1 MSETE
6 RMRNRRAIEALRAG
20 VPNRDA
26 VLALGSTQP
35 EIEANFGEQ
44 LLTLKQS
51 LVNGSLPQGLL
62 VKGSFGAGKSH
73 LLEFL
78 SQIALRENFVC
89 SKVVISKETPFY
101 DPVKLYRAAAEGAVV
116 PGRMGD
122 ALTEIASKLDHES
135 QVYADF
141 YQWVNRS
148 ADLNQMFGATLFIY
162 ERMPMTYEGGEVRNR
177 IIRFWSGEKIGK
189 SEIKNWLKGCREGV
203 TYNIAKVTIKE
214 LALQRFKFAARLM
227 AAAGYAG
234 WVLFIDELELVS
246 RYSLLQRA
254 RSYGESARWLGR
266 LEGWQVSG
274 LTAVGSITDEFAQE
288 VLEPPKNDREKVP
301 GRLRAKGSPDDL
313 LMASQ
318 AERGMRLIEREAVP
332 LKAPDDALLKEV
344 YAKVKSIYGQA
355 YEMDPSDVKGVE
367 HMQTTQMRH
376 YVKGWITEWD
386 LKRKY
391 PDYQPRIITE
401 ELQQDY
407 SEDQNL
413 QVSSEAGTEE

>member
-1 MSETE
+1 MPEAE

-35 EIEANFGEQ
+35 EIEGNFREQ
-44 LLTLKQS
+44 LRILKQS
-51 LVNGSLPQGLL
+51 ITEGSQPQGIL

-101 DPVKLYRAAAEGAVV
+101 DPTKLYRAAAEAAVV
-116 PGRMGD
+116 PGKMGD
-122 ALTEIASKLDHES
+122 ALTEIATKLDYVSHA
-135 QVYADF
+135 YADF

-148 ADLNQMFGATLFIY
+148 ADLNQIFGATLLIS
-162 ERMPMTYEGGEVRNR
+162 ERMPKTVEGGEVRNR

-189 SEIKNWLKGCREGV
+189 SEIRKWLRGCGESV

-214 LALQRFKFAARLM
+214 LALQRFKFATRLM
-227 AAAGYAG
+227 VAAGYAG
-234 WVLFIDELELVS
+234 WVIFIDELELIG

-254 RSYGESARWLGR
+254 KSYAELARWMGS
-266 LEGWQVSG
+266 LEGWQFNG
-274 LTAVGSITDEFAQE
+274 LTTVGSITDEYAQK
-288 VLEPPKNDREKVP
+288 VLEDEKDNEKVP
-301 GRLRAKGSPDDL
+301 NKLRAKGSPDDL
-313 LMASQ
+313 LLASQ
-318 AERGMRLIEREAVP
+318 AERGMRVIER
-332 LKAPDDALLKEV
+332 KAILLASPDDYLLQAV
-344 YAKVKSIYGQA
+344 YAKVKSIYADA
-355 YEMDPSDVKGVE
+355 YDWTPPEVKGVE
-367 HMQTTQMRH
+367 PSKVTSMRQ

-391 PDYQPRIITE
+391 PDYKPIIE
-401 ELQQDY
+401 AGELKLVY
-407 SEDQNL
+407 SEDRDL
-413 QVSSEAGTEE
+413 QVSPDGESEE